1 MVWPH
6 ALSHKVFAYIY
17 IYIYIDDWERD
28 IMYPMYLSSLSYI
41 GGGPHTYGVHL
52 MWDWRYNVP
61 DAYNTIER
69 ERERGTLQ
77 MSRGGHSCSCVMLTR
92 EYSIIWVK
100 TNPTCLLNG
109 SRSFNPN
116 MTYLLN
122 GWIVLTY
129 LSNFIKKKLMKKQT
143 NKYF

>member
-1 MVWPH
+1 MESISCEMEDTMYQMP
-6 ALSHKVFAYIY
+6 I
-17 IYIYIDDWERD
+17 IQER
-28 IMYPMYLSSLSYI
+28 
-41 GGGPHTYGVHL
+41 
-52 MWDWRYNVP
+52 
-61 DAYNTIER
+61 ER

-109 SRSFNPN
+109 SISFNPN

-122 GWIVLTY
+122 G
-129 LSNFIKKKLMKKQT
+129 
-143 NKYF
+143 

>member
-1 MVWPH
+1 MESISCEMEDTMYQMP
-6 ALSHKVFAYIY
+6 I
-17 IYIYIDDWERD
+17 IQER
-28 IMYPMYLSSLSYI
+28 
-41 GGGPHTYGVHL
+41 
-52 MWDWRYNVP
+52 
-61 DAYNTIER
+61 ER

-109 SRSFNPN
+109 SISLNPN
-116 MTYLLN
+116 TTHLLN
-122 GWIVLTY
+122 GSIVSNY
-129 LSNFIKKKLMKKQT
+129 SSNFIQKKKLMKKQT